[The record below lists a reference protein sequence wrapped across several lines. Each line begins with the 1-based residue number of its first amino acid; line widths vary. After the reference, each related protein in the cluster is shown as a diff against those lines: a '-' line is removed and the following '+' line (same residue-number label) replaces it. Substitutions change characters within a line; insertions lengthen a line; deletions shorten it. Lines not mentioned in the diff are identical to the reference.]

1 MMFPAAMSVR
11 RRSRGRLTVESGLA
25 STLFT
30 AVHVAV
36 RHDDDDD
43 DDDDCHNVP
52 FRSQPAKL

>member
-1 MMFPAAMSVR
+1 MFPAAMSVR

-43 DDDDCHNVP
+43 DDCHNVP